1 MPIIAY
7 SAHHVTKL
15 LDVEPARSKMGDIRG
30 FTVPACSQPRAPTQP
45 PILSGPEMFDLTSSR
60 YSSPPPS
67 VVTATRSVAYIFL
80 IPSHWLFLSIRVTLS
95 LKSTSC
101 NFRRPRRC
109 HSSQRLIITNFSL
122 SQTVGFSF
130 HSPFTTAVVQH
141 FLAYNSPVL
150 QKTAWRFC
158 AGLCKLITPYYST
171 VPEVRQQSR

>member
-30 FTVPACSQPRAPTQP
+30 FTVPVCSQPRAPTQP

-60 YSSPPPS
+60 YSSPPS

-80 IPSHWLFLSIRVTLS
+80 IRSHWLFLSIRVTLS

-109 HSSQRLIITNFSL
+109 HSSQRLIITNFSY
-122 SQTVGFSF
+122 SQTIRLSVFFSLTV
-130 HSPFTTAVVQH
+130 HHCRRPTLPRLQLTC
-141 FLAYNSPVL
+141 LA
-150 QKTAWRFC
+150 KDCWEI
-158 AGLCKLITPYYST
+158 LCRPM
-171 VPEVRQQSR
+171 

>member
-30 FTVPACSQPRAPTQP
+30 FAVPVCSQPLAPTQP
-45 PILSGPEMFDLTSSR
+45 PILSGPEMFDLTSSL
-60 YSSPPPS
+60 YSSPPS
-67 VVTATRSVAYIFL
+67 AVTATRSVAYIFL

-109 HSSQRLIITNFSL
+109 HSSQRLIITNFSY
-122 SQTVGFSF
+122 SQTIRLSVFLF
-130 HSPFTTAVVQH
+130 THRSPLPSSNTSSLTTHLSCKRLLGDFVQ
-141 FLAYNSPVL
+141 AYVS
-150 QKTAWRFC
+150 
-158 AGLCKLITPYYST
+158 
-171 VPEVRQQSR
+171 